1 MEKYYFDNAEEFE
14 RLERCAYDGRL
25 DISNF
30 PAAEYRY
37 FDRVQNI
44 GYKVRHEGFPRELAA
59 QDRDKALKEY
69 REDIN
74 ILAHNLNAER
84 QYTESRIRMDKLV
97 CEIYKQHEPFAKLK
111 LALEFVELTIGE
123 SGFAARN
130 MSGNYL
136 EVNNID
142 RF

>member
-1 MEKYYFDNAEEFE
+1 MEKFNNPEKFAEME
-14 RLERCAYDGRL
+14 RQAYNGQL
-25 DISNF
+25 DFNTF

-37 FDRVQNI
+37 FDRIQNI

-59 QDRDKALKEY
+59 QDRDKALKDY

-74 ILAHNLNAER
+74 NLAHNLNAER

-97 CEIYKQHEPFAKLK
+97 CEIYKQHEPLAKLK
-111 LALEFVELTIGE
+111 LALEFVELAIGE

-142 RF
+142 RL

>member
-1 MEKYYFDNAEEFE
+1 MANFNDPEKFAEME
-14 RLERCAYDGRL
+14 RQAYNGQL
-25 DISNF
+25 DFNTF

-37 FDRVQNI
+37 FDRIQNI

-59 QDRDKALKEY
+59 QDRDKALKDY

-97 CEIYKQHEPFAKLK
+97 CEIYKQHEPLTKLK

-123 SGFAARN
+123 GGFAARN